1 MRAALLL
8 VPAVLLLQPVPV
20 SLAAAIDP
28 ALVLD
33 RLLTARE
40 LGLETPLEAFD
51 TWSLNAADLDGDAL
65 PEIVSLND
73 DSRLYVIDPR
83 APRALAAL
91 ETRHAGG
98 ATTWRTQEL
107 NGVALGDVDGDA
119 NADLAV
125 LNAGGGLTLLEADGA
140 GASFRLVER
149 WHRLVA
155 APEFDEDFYDSHSWL
170 RDAQPADEPFLA
182 HGHPFIARVDGP
194 SEPATIFTQS
204 DGLPGAFA
212 FRADGTL
219 RWMDAWQ
226 DGHAGPVVATLAPG
240 ADPLALF
247 ATDAGAIVA
256 RDARTGAEE
265 WRFDARDAGAWPGSF
280 AVPPVPA
287 DLDGDGTLE
296 LFVAARVAVEDPRN
310 PRWPENQRA
319 RLILLDSEG
328 TVKWSTQL
336 GGGNPL
342 VHMRAVP
349 LDANEDGVKDLVVLD
364 WNTIGHKPGRWERLG
379 DANLFALDGRTGSAL
394 WRARVDADWTRF
406 NVPIASF
413 EPGRLGVLVP
423 HAREGV
429 AGLSVVDA
437 RSGEHRAFAAL
448 PSGWNATRGAALVD
462 VDRDGLLEAIV
473 PVARPAESCAPK
485 EDVPCREGALAVYR
499 TRAAE
504 ETAVFANNDP
514 YSAERVPAAPPPPKP
529 AEVARPAV
537 EAREPA
543 SAARESF
550 AAPVARDA
558 PEAAA
563 APASGLPEA
572 GAYVAVPLF
581 AALALAA
588 VGARARKAPASVRR
602 FRL

>member
-1 MRAALLL
+1 MRAALL
-8 VPAVLLLQPVPV
+8 VSAILLLSSTPV
-20 SLAAAIDP
+20 SVGAAIDP
-28 ALVLD
+28 ALVLE

-40 LGLETPLEAFD
+40 LGLERPFEAFD
-51 TWSLNAADLDGDAL
+51 AWSLNAADLDGDAL

-83 APRALAAL
+83 TPRALAAL
-91 ETRHAGG
+91 ETLHAGG
-98 ATTWRTQEL
+98 ATTWRSQEL
-107 NGVALGDVDGDA
+107 NGVAMGDVDGDA
-119 NADLAV
+119 HADLAV
-125 LNAGGGLTLLEADGA
+125 LNSGGGLTLLEADGA

-155 APEFDEDFYDSHSWL
+155 APEFDDEFYDRHPWL
-170 RDAQPADEPFLA
+170 RSTRPEDAEFLA

-194 SEPATIFTQS
+194 TEPATIFTQS

-212 FRADGTL
+212 FRADGAL
-219 RWMDAWQ
+219 RWMDAWH
-226 DGHAGPVVATLAPG
+226 DGHAGPVVATLRPG
-240 ADPLALF
+240 AEPLALF
-247 ATDAGAIVA
+247 ATDAGTLVA
-256 RDARTGAEE
+256 RDARSGAEA

-296 LFVAARVAVEDPRN
+296 LFVAARVAVEDPHN
-310 PRWPENQRA
+310 PRWPESQRA

-328 TVKWSTQL
+328 EPKWSTQL

-379 DANLFALDGRTGSAL
+379 EANLFALDGRTGSAL
-394 WRARVDADWTRF
+394 WRARVDAEWTRF
-406 NVPIASF
+406 NVAVASF

-462 VDRDGLLEAIV
+462 LDRDGLLEAIV
-473 PVARPAESCAPK
+473 PVARPHESCAPK
-485 EDVPCREGALAVYR
+485 VDVACREGALAVYR
-499 TRAAE
+499 TPAPQ
-504 ETAVFANNDP
+504 ETVVFANNDL
-514 YSAERVPAAPPPPKP
+514 YSAEGMPAPPPR
-529 AEVARPAV
+529 AEAAVARP
-537 EAREPA
+537 EAGSAPSSIVPDEPL
-543 SAARESF
+543 
-550 AAPVARDA
+550 AAPVATDA
-558 PEAAA
+558 PEPPA

-581 AALALAA
+581 AALALVA
-588 VGARARKAPASVRR
+588 VGARARR
-602 FRL
+602 FP